1 MSFER
6 ISREGIPT
14 CLVQEGES
22 GDKKVVVP
30 EISSHPLITK
40 VTKLQVPS
48 NQQGHAFTTTTT
60 TADLLTTKYV
70 DVPTS
75 NLLKSQFH
83 VPTSNPFQDVDNAT
97 GPTHITVSTLT
108 QPSLTST
115 VPHGSQAQP
124 GNLGGTQLLKPIN
137 NQGLTS
143 QIQSNQQVT
152 KLSTSLSDTLL
163 TSRPISSIG
172 MVNHGKLTAE
182 GQTYI
187 SRRGKAP
194 PIDPFTAENIR
205 ITFDDWLPI
214 LERAAVWNEWTPEE
228 SLMQLAGHLRGRA
241 LQEWKLLLPEDRKSY
256 QAAVKALK
264 ERLDP
269 GNQTLAALDFCHTS
283 QKIGESVSDFIGRLE
298 SVFQTGFGREQL
310 SNETREMLLYGQ
322 LQEGLL
328 YSLMESPTVSGAQ
341 NKELCLAAKR
351 EERRLAELKK
361 KYLKGERLLANNS
374 ANRPPS
380 TPQNWQRTYRRTGNY
395 GTIVNKPEKE
405 GTHGQQQKKLRCY
418 ICDSPNHLARQCQ
431 QQRTESPGKKT
442 TQTKSSRTS
451 DTRVIRTGLH
461 MSMKKGG
468 PCCVEV
474 LIEGVP
480 VTGLIDTGSDITII
494 RGDLFVAEA
503 HLEVQYLKTAEQK
516 ACTYDQKP
524 ITLDGQMD
532 MKIGFGEKT
541 ITTTVY
547 VKLVAP
553 DQLLLSETVCRLLG
567 IVSYHSL

>member
-1 MSFER
+1 MAEKEVQLLREQLQVRELELARLKLTNLREAPIQSGVGETTASEISQRTTTAHVGDYVSGLSFER

-60 TADLLTTKYV
+60 TADLLTTKHV

-97 GPTHITVSTLT
+97 GPTHMTVSTLT

-182 GQTYI
+182 GQTYT

-269 GNQTLAALDFCHTS
+269 GNQTLAALDFRHTS

-341 NKELCLAAKR
+341 NYKELCLAAKR

-361 KYLKGERLLANNS
+361 NNS
-374 ANRPPS
+374 
-380 TPQNWQRTYRRTGNY
+380 T
-395 GTIVNKPEKE
+395 
-405 GTHGQQQKKLRCY
+405 
-418 ICDSPNHLARQCQ
+418 
-431 QQRTESPGKKT
+431 
-442 TQTKSSRTS
+442 
-451 DTRVIRTGLH
+451 
-461 MSMKKGG
+461 
-468 PCCVEV
+468 
-474 LIEGVP
+474 
-480 VTGLIDTGSDITII
+480 
-494 RGDLFVAEA
+494 
-503 HLEVQYLKTAEQK
+503 
-516 ACTYDQKP
+516 
-524 ITLDGQMD
+524 
-532 MKIGFGEKT
+532 
-541 ITTTVY
+541 
-547 VKLVAP
+547 
-553 DQLLLSETVCRLLG
+553 
-567 IVSYHSL
+567 